1 MVESPAPRAKDR
13 NRLAGLDVLRGLA
26 ALWVFWFHACS
37 ILIPGAGSGAKG
49 YLAVDFFFMLSGY
62 VMARTYEHRFAAGLR
77 PLRFMAL
84 RYRRLWPV
92 MAIGIAI
99 GAPMAAIEIGDPAVY
114 APIAIA
120 NLALL
125 PIFFGSILYPLNA
138 AAWSIMA
145 ELLANFLHALG
156 LWRLSNRALMALSAI
171 LAPALVW
178 ICIAWGNLSV
188 GAGVRDVFAAI
199 AIAVFGYA
207 LGIAMSRRWQD
218 QSPLAVPGW
227 LVVAAIPLIAITV
240 ETAAITGWWFDLAFV
255 FVAAPLLM
263 AGGLAI
269 RGGHWAAKWL
279 GAISFPLY
287 AVNLPLLHW
296 AHGLH
301 FNPVV
306 GIGLPLAVAAM
317 IAWFTTP
324 GLRRER
330 AGPTACGPRP
340 ATAM

>member
-1 MVESPAPRAKDR
+1 MVESPAPRPKDDR
-13 NRLAGLDVLRGLA
+13 RLASLDILRGLA

-62 VMARTYEHRFAAGLR
+62 VMARTYELRFAAGLG

-92 MAIGIAI
+92 MAIGISI

-120 NLALL
+120 NLLLL
-125 PIFFGSILYPLNA
+125 PIFVGSILYPLNA

-145 ELLANFLHALG
+145 ELVANFLHALG
-156 LWRLSNRALMALSAI
+156 LWRLSTRALLALAAL

-199 AIAVFGYA
+199 AIAVFGYV

-218 QSPLAVPGW
+218 RAPFAMPAW
-227 LVVAAIPLIAITV
+227 LVVAAIPLIAMTV
-240 ETAAITGWWFDLAFV
+240 EASAITGWWFDLAFV
-255 FVAAPLLM
+255 FIAAPLLM

-269 RGGHWAAKWL
+269 NGGGKAAKWL

-296 AHGLH
+296 AQGLH

-306 GIGLPLAVAAM
+306 GVGLPLAVAAM

-324 GLRRER
+324 GLRTER
-330 AGPTACGPRP
+330 PSPTASAARP
-340 ATAM
+340 ARVM